1 MEREL
6 QMKTKEIETMPI
18 NQELLALI
26 TPQGIELK
34 HNKVQLGEYQHKLQ
48 YVSAYPS
55 AVNVGWLLNLKD
67 IPNTTVSLVVTPID
81 NVQEYVDGVSK
92 GLTTDKN
99 IFNTTNNEALKTQAE
114 FKIKSAEKIIKDI
127 TVDNIPYVNV
137 SFVSNT
143 IGETDN
149 NFNENCRTVRNKV
162 AGMGLKARV
171 PAFIQDK
178 ALRQSSPYDTYY
190 DDITKISNKTMSL
203 EALFLGLPFSGSGLV
218 DVEGY
223 YLGTDEDGRM
233 IAFSP
238 FYKGNDRTNSNIVIE
253 GSSGSGKS
261 FLAKKIMLNEWLNGT
276 KIFAIDPESE
286 MRPMCK
292 LLGGKWI
299 DCSGGTGKNVGRI
312 NPLQVNPLP
321 ETRAF
326 EDDEDGEYTSSKS
339 ALGLHLDFLSTFF
352 KLYYPEITSLQMS
365 LLMEILEELYRTY
378 GITYET
384 DITNKTSKDFPIMED
399 LYNLLIEKV
408 NKSKEHKKELEE
420 IRAVVRELSIGHH
433 GEIFNGFTSLDLDSS
448 FICLDVYSLQG
459 ASEKV
464 KRCQYFNILRYCQD
478 QAFRN
483 REERCYV
490 VCDEAYLLVDRKV
503 PQTIEFLRNF
513 CKRARKYECGLMV
526 ITQSLVDFL
535 APEVRMYGQAFL
547 DNSTYK
553 FFFGVDGKDLEE
565 VVNLYNLN
573 QEEKAI
579 LSQKDKRSW
588 FILYWFWSYID
599 KCKSTRLGERI
610 FNWWRK
616 INVR

>member
-1 MEREL
+1 
-6 QMKTKEIETMPI
+6 MKTKEIEAMPI

-48 YVSAYPS
+48 YVSSYPS

-67 IPNTTVSLVVTPID
+67 IPNTTVSLVITPIE
-81 NVQEYVDGVSK
+81 NVQEYVEGVSK

-99 IFNTTNNEALKTQAE
+99 IFNTTSNEALKTQSE

-127 TVDNIPYVNV
+127 TVDNIPYINV

-143 IGETDN
+143 IGENDN
-149 NFNENCRTVRNKV
+149 NFSENCRTVRNKI

-171 PAFIQDK
+171 PAFIQEK
-178 ALRQSSPYDTYY
+178 ALKQSSPYDTYY
-190 DDITKISNKTMSL
+190 NEITKISNKTMSL

-218 DVEGY
+218 DTEGY

-233 IAFSP
+233 IAVSP
-238 FYKGNDRTNSNIVIE
+238 FFKGNDRTNSNIVIE

-286 MRPMCK
+286 LRPMCK
-292 LLGGKWI
+292 LIGGKWI

-321 ETRAF
+321 KIVDF
-326 EDDEDGEYTSSKS
+326 EDDEEEEYISKKS

-365 LLMEILEELYRTY
+365 LLMEILEELYGSY
-378 GITYET
+378 NITYDT
-384 DITNKTSKDFPIMED
+384 DITNMDSKEFPIMED
-399 LYNLLIEKV
+399 LYNLLIKKV
-408 NKSKEHKKELEE
+408 EENTEHKKEIEE

-433 GEIFNGFTSLDLDSS
+433 GEIFNGYTSLDLDSS
-448 FICLDVYSLQG
+448 FVCLDVYSLQG

-513 CKRARKYECGLMV
+513 CKRARKYECGLMT

-535 APEVRMYGQAFL
+535 APEVKMYRTSLA
-547 DNSTYK
+547 
-553 FFFGVDGKDLEE
+553 
-565 VVNLYNLN
+565 
-573 QEEKAI
+573 
-579 LSQKDKRSW
+579 R
-588 FILYWFWSYID
+588 
-599 KCKSTRLGERI
+599 
-610 FNWWRK
+610 
-616 INVR
+616 

>member
-162 AGMGLKARV
+162 AGMVLKARV
-171 PAFIQDK
+171 TAFIQDK

-233 IAFSP
+233 IAFSS

-420 IRAVVRELSIGHH
+420 IMSV
-433 GEIFNGFTSLDLDSS
+433 
-448 FICLDVYSLQG
+448 
-459 ASEKV
+459 
-464 KRCQYFNILRYCQD
+464 
-478 QAFRN
+478 
-483 REERCYV
+483 
-490 VCDEAYLLVDRKV
+490 
-503 PQTIEFLRNF
+503 
-513 CKRARKYECGLMV
+513 
-526 ITQSLVDFL
+526 
-535 APEVRMYGQAFL
+535 
-547 DNSTYK
+547 
-553 FFFGVDGKDLEE
+553 
-565 VVNLYNLN
+565 
-573 QEEKAI
+573 
-579 LSQKDKRSW
+579 
-588 FILYWFWSYID
+588 
-599 KCKSTRLGERI
+599 
-610 FNWWRK
+610 
-616 INVR
+616 